1 MWEIVKKKKEM
12 QIEPGK
18 VQIEVLSVQIDRGI
32 LQIEVRSHQI
42 EKGSGRTWEGHGDG
56 SHVLLKVE
64 LEEETKGPLAGID
77 AAGLTSSE

>member
-1 MWEIVKKKKEM
+1 M

-18 VQIEVLSVQIDRGI
+18 SAN
-32 LQIEVRSHQI
+32 RSANCANRQRNSANRCR
-42 EKGSGRTWEGHGDG
+42 KGHGDG

-64 LEEETKGPLAGID
+64 LEEETKGPIAGID